1 MYGYSKLSL
10 PRCVLWEKA
19 SNTVAYIIKTDQMHP
34 DQNAVQFG
42 ANIIRNNGLV
52 VFPTETVYGLGANAL
67 SESACRKIYLT
78 KERPADNPLIVH
90 VSSLDMLHKITVDI
104 DPDVEGKLG
113 EIWPGPVTLLF
124 QKSEQIPDLVT
135 ASSPRV
141 AVRMPDNP
149 LALQLIEKSGVPIA
163 APSANI
169 STRASITDSKY
180 AIDELKDRVDLIY
193 DSGPTKFG
201 LESTILDLSGDTPV
215 LLRAGSKTVEDLER
229 IFGKIYISEVARGME
244 ESPVAITPGMKYKHY
259 SPVKTLILVD
269 VSTFEEISM
278 NRNLKGEV
286 LMIGSTEECKKSLL
300 DYFDLGSQEDL
311 RTVAAKLF
319 IAFRELDKRSEKIG
333 VIHPFPEYGY
343 GLAIMNRIRKAS
355 SYHADTIKEFENK
368 ISGI

>member
-1 MYGYSKLSL
+1 
-10 PRCVLWEKA
+10 
-19 SNTVAYIIKTDQMHP
+19 MHP
-34 DQNAVQFG
+34 DSNAVLFG
-42 ANIIRNNGLV
+42 ANIINNNGLV

-67 SESACRKIYLT
+67 SAYACRKIYLT
-78 KERPADNPLIVH
+78 KERPTDNPLIVH
-90 VSSLDMLHKITVDI
+90 VSSLAMLHRITVGI
-104 DPDVEGKLG
+104 DPEIESKLG
-113 EIWPGPVTLLF
+113 EVWPGPVTLLF
-124 QKSEQIPDLVT
+124 QKSDNIPDIVT
-135 ASSPRV
+135 ANSPRV

-201 LESTILDLSGDTPV
+201 LESTILDLSGEVPT
-215 LLRAGSKTVEDLER
+215 LLRAGSKTVEELEP
-229 IFGKIYISEVARGME
+229 IFGKIFVSEVARGTY

-269 VSTFEEISM
+269 ENVFDEISV
-278 NRNLKGEV
+278 NSDLKGEV
-286 LMIGSTEECKKSLL
+286 LMIGSTEHCKNSIL
-300 DYFDLGSQEDL
+300 DTFDLGSMGDL

-319 IAFRELDKRSEKIG
+319 IAFRELDKRNERIG

-355 SYHADTIKEFENK
+355 SYKIQNLKDFEEK
-368 ISGI
+368 LSEIGS

>member
-1 MYGYSKLSL
+1 
-10 PRCVLWEKA
+10 
-19 SNTVAYIIKTDQMHP
+19 MHP

-67 SESACRKIYLT
+67 SESASRKIYLT

-90 VSSLDMLHKITVDI
+90 VSSLEMLHRITVDM
-104 DPDVEGKLG
+104 DADTENKLG

-124 QKSEQIPDLVT
+124 QKSDQIPDLVT
-135 ASSPRV
+135 AGSPRV

-169 STRASITDSKY
+169 ATRVSITDSKY

-193 DSGPTKFG
+193 DAGPTKFG
-201 LESTILDLSGDTPV
+201 IESTILDLSGDFPV
-215 LLRAGSKTVEDLER
+215 LLRAGSKTVEDLET
-229 IFGKIYISEVARGME
+229 IFGKIYVSEVARGTA

-269 VSTFEEISM
+269 EATFEEISV
-278 NRNLKGEV
+278 NRDLIGEV
-286 LMIGSTEECKKSLL
+286 LMIGSTEACKGAFL
-300 DYFDLGSQEDL
+300 DYFDLGSREDL

-319 IAFRELDKRSEKIG
+319 IAFRELDKRKERIG

-355 SYHADTIKEFENK
+355 SYRVGNIKEFEEK
-368 ISGI
+368 ISEI